1 MWSTTTSAVASL
13 PYIQAFDTEHC
24 PVNTINSRLE
34 AILNRVI
41 RDSGADTHLRN
52 LEGRVVAVLIR
63 GMNATGYA
71 TVVGGAV
78 RIIDKPDS
86 APDVT
91 VSGTPGGLIKLCR
104 SGADPEL
111 FRDGSVRI
119 EGDAQS
125 MLDIKAL
132 FSTLDF
138 DVEEALAQVLGDT
151 LARKAAN
158 GARALNRWSE
168 GVANSGAA
176 GIAETLVE
184 ETRLLASRPRAERF
198 IDNVET
204 LRDDMARLQQRIE
217 RLQNAAKP
225 G

>member
-1 MWSTTTSAVASL
+1 MNAITSR
-13 PYIQAFDTEHC
+13 F
-24 PVNTINSRLE
+24 E

-41 RDSGADTHLRN
+41 RDSGAEPQLRN
-52 LEGRVVAVLIR
+52 LEGRMVAVSIR
-63 GMNATGYA
+63 GMNMTGYA
-71 TVVGGAV
+71 TVVSGTI

-91 VSGTPGGLIKLCR
+91 VLGTPGGLIEFCR

-138 DVEEALAQVLGDT
+138 DVEEALAQILGDT
-151 LARKAAN
+151 LARRAAN
-158 GARALNRWSE
+158 GVRTLNRWSE
-168 GVANSGAA
+168 GVVDSGAA

-184 ETRLLASRPRAERF
+184 ETRLLASRLRAERF
-198 IDNVET
+198 IDNVEM

-217 RLQNAAKP
+217 RLQTAVKP

>member
-1 MWSTTTSAVASL
+1 MNAITSR
-13 PYIQAFDTEHC
+13 F
-24 PVNTINSRLE
+24 E

-41 RDSGADTHLRN
+41 RDSAADTHLRN
-52 LEGRVVAVLIR
+52 LEGRVVAVSIR
-63 GMNATGYA
+63 GVNATGYA
-71 TVVGGAV
+71 TVACGAI
-78 RIIDKPDS
+78 RMIDKPDS

-91 VSGTPGGLIKLCR
+91 VSGTPGGLIALCR
-104 SGADPEL
+104 SGADSEL

-132 FSTLDF
+132 FSALDF
-138 DVEEALAQVLGDT
+138 DAEEALAQILGDT

-168 GVANSGAA
+168 GVADSGAA

-198 IDNVET
+198 IDNVEK

-217 RLQNAAKP
+217 RLRAAVGP

>member
-1 MWSTTTSAVASL
+1 MNAITSR
-13 PYIQAFDTEHC
+13 F
-24 PVNTINSRLE
+24 E

-41 RDSGADTHLRN
+41 RDSAADTHLRN
-52 LEGRVVAVLIR
+52 LEGRVVAVSIR
-63 GMNATGYA
+63 GVNATGYA
-71 TVVGGAV
+71 TVVCGAI
-78 RIIDKPDS
+78 RMIDKPDS

-91 VSGTPGGLIKLCR
+91 VSGTPGGLIELCR
-104 SGADPEL
+104 SGADSEL

-132 FSTLDF
+132 FSALDF
-138 DVEEALAQVLGDT
+138 DAEEALAQILGDT

-158 GARALNRWSE
+158 GARALNRRSE
-168 GVANSGAA
+168 GVADSGAA
-176 GIAETLVE
+176 VIAETLVE

-198 IDNVET
+198 IDNVEK

-217 RLQNAAKP
+217 RLRAAVGP